1 MVLDFSKSTLSPCV
15 IVSIESVFP
24 VCAVVHESLC
34 ANLSSPKI
42 FHSVYSPQWI
52 GLALVPAHA
61 CCVCGVSWFYLSVTP
76 LVLSSCCKLRWCAC
90 GFLLVVAGIILEL
103 SDKKAQVFLVLV
115 ELPWWFLE
123 HAHKVFNEML
133 VRGKVLLW
141 FGL

>member
-1 MVLDFSKSTLSPCV
+1 
-15 IVSIESVFP
+15 
-24 VCAVVHESLC
+24 
-34 ANLSSPKI
+34 
-42 FHSVYSPQWI
+42 
-52 GLALVPAHA
+52 
-61 CCVCGVSWFYLSVTP
+61 
-76 LVLSSCCKLRWCAC
+76 
-90 GFLLVVAGIILEL
+90 LLVVAGIILEL